1 MTMWDERF
9 AGADYMFGTQPA
21 QALTRHLPLL
31 HKGGTTLAVA
41 DGEGRNSVYLA
52 KQGFNVTA
60 MDSSHIG
67 IDKAEKLA
75 AEHNVTPSFELAD
88 IYDYDWHAKRYDNVV
103 AIFIQF
109 APPQMWERIFTG
121 MKSALRDGGC
131 LMLHG
136 YTPRQ
141 IDYGTGGPSNVAH
154 LYTADMLADH
164 FSDMD
169 IHLSEAYEAVLDEGH
184 GHQGQSALIDF
195 IAYKR

>member
-21 QALTRHLPLL
+21 QALTRHLSAL
-31 HKGGTTLAVA
+31 HQGGTTLAVA

-52 KQGFNVTA
+52 AQGFDVTA
-60 MDSSHIG
+60 MDSSQIG
-67 IDKAEKLA
+67 IDKARRLA
-75 AEHNVTPSFELAD
+75 AQHKVAPSFALAD
-88 IYDYDWHAKRYDNVV
+88 IYDYDWQAQSYDNVV

-109 APPQMWERIFTG
+109 APPEMWERIFTG
-121 MKSALRDGGC
+121 MKSALRSGGC

-141 IDYGTGGPSNVAH
+141 IDYGTGGPSNVTH
-154 LYTADMLADH
+154 LYTADILATH
-164 FSDMD
+164 FSDMA
-169 IHLSEAYEAVLDEGH
+169 IHHNEAYEAVLDEGH

>member
-1 MTMWDERF
+1 MTKWDERF
-9 AGADYMFGTQPA
+9 AGAEYMFGTQPA
-21 QALTRHLPLL
+21 QALTRHLDTL

-52 KQGFNVTA
+52 KQGFDVTA
-60 MDSSHIG
+60 MDSSQIG
-67 IDKAEKLA
+67 LDKARKLA
-75 AEHNVTPSFELAD
+75 ALHNVAPTFELAD
-88 IYDYDWHAKRYDNVV
+88 IYEYDWQAHSYDNLV

-109 APPQMWERIFTG
+109 APPEMWERIFTG
-121 MKSALRDGGC
+121 MKSALRSGGC

-154 LYTADMLADH
+154 LYTPDMLVTY
-164 FSDMD
+164 FGDMD
-169 IHLSEAYEAVLDEGH
+169 IHLNQAYEAVLDEGD
-184 GHQGQSALIDF
+184 GHQGQSAVIDF